1 MKGGGRD
8 GGEKEATRSSGR
20 RPTSTKSVV
29 VDCLLLIAC
38 CLLNGG
44 VRGLYG
50 TCWDPP
56 PSIPLPCHP
65 PLPRFLVGGIMAFL
79 ALNELLPLAI
89 EHAGRQAAVAALFIG
104 MALMSGNL
112 FLLNNYLMTGPES
125 GGGGHHH

>member
-1 MKGGGRD
+1 
-8 GGEKEATRSSGR
+8 
-20 RPTSTKSVV
+20 
-29 VDCLLLIAC
+29 
-38 CLLNGG
+38 
-44 VRGLYG
+44 
-50 TCWDPP
+50 
-56 PSIPLPCHP
+56 
-65 PLPRFLVGGIMAFL
+65 MAFL